1 MTDSIEF
8 DLIIAGSGLAGLRAA
23 IEAAKK
29 NQKIKI
35 GVIAKTQ
42 VMRSHSVSAEG
53 GTAAVI
59 QEDKGDTI
67 ESHIY
72 DTVKGSDFLA
82 DQDTAEKLCHM
93 MPNEIFQLE
102 HWGMPWSRQENGK
115 IDQRNFGGY
124 SFPRATYAIDKVGF
138 FEMQTLYDTCQK
150 FDNIEFLNE
159 WYITSIIH

>member
-53 GTAAVI
+53 GTARQITFGEYDDVSSGIAWSK
-59 QEDKGDTI
+59 DSKTI
-67 ESHIY
+67 LFSSYQKPEAEYARGQSNLYSVNINTLNVKELTSREGTESSPRVSP
-72 DTVKGSDFLA
+72 DGS
-82 DQDTAEKLCHM
+82 
-93 MPNEIFQLE
+93 
-102 HWGMPWSRQENGK
+102 K
-115 IDQRNFGGY
+115 IAFVGSTFSKNF
-124 SFPRATYAIDKVGF
+124 
-138 FEMQTLYDTCQK
+138 C
-150 FDNIEFLNE
+150 
-159 WYITSIIH
+159 

>member
-8 DLIIAGSGLAGLRAA
+8 DLIIAGSGLAGFRAA

-42 VMRSHSVSAEG
+42 VMRSHSVSAVG
-53 GTAAVI
+53 GTDAVI

-72 DTVKGSDFLA
+72 DNVKGSYFLA
-82 DQDTAEKLCHM
+82 DQDTA
-93 MPNEIFQLE
+93 
-102 HWGMPWSRQENGK
+102 
-115 IDQRNFGGY
+115 
-124 SFPRATYAIDKVGF
+124 
-138 FEMQTLYDTCQK
+138 
-150 FDNIEFLNE
+150 
-159 WYITSIIH
+159 